1 MSNVSI
7 SRSSTYK
14 PLTVDVDVDA
24 DLTDAFDA
32 RPGAI
37 YGLVVPSDFD
47 GTNILFHVSHD
58 DVTYQP
64 LYTALNV
71 AVGMTVAASRSYDL
85 PTELASWQYWKIE
98 TVTDQSTT
106 DTVFIVVGKG

>member
-1 MSNVSI
+1 MGSVSI

-14 PLTVDVDVDA
+14 ALTVDIDVDA

-37 YGLVVPSDFD
+37 YGLVVPSNFD

-58 DVTYQP
+58 NATYQP
-64 LYTALNV
+64 LYDTSNA

-85 PTELASWQYWKIE
+85 PTELAAWQYWKIE
-98 TVTDQSTT
+98 TVTDQATS
-106 DTVFIVVGKG
+106 DTIFYVVAKG